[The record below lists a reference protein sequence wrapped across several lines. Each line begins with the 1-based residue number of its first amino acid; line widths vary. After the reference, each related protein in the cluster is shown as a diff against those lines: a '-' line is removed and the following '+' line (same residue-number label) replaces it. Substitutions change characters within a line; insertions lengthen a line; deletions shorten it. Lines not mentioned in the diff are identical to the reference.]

1 MSYISEA
8 QIEQELLTQLK
19 SLGYEL
25 VTIRDHNDL
34 VVNFRKQLARL
45 NQADLDAKKGAV
57 SFSDA
62 EFTQVL
68 NNLEQDQV
76 YEAAKCLRDQC
87 LIDLDNG
94 QTIYLDLLHRDPAR
108 NIFQVAHQIKMERDG
123 LSTVEHDNRY
133 DITILVNGLPLVS
146 IELKRPGVELS
157 QALAQINRYR
167 KHSMRGLFTYTQ
179 LFVISNG
186 VNTQYC
192 CNQDRLRD
200 NSFFPIP
207 KNQAFFWSK
216 ADNELITN
224 LSDFAQDFLAPAH
237 LVEMIT
243 KFMIIKETQELMV
256 MRPYQIY
263 AVKAAQKRILVE
275 QQNGYVFA
283 CTGSGKT
290 LTSFK
295 LAQLLRDESSYAGQ
309 TRIAKIIFLVDRKDL
324 DDQTIGEYNAFE
336 PGCVDN
342 TNSTAKLVAQLKTQ
356 KSELI
361 VTTIQKLACAL
372 NSDGHQK
379 VMNQLRAARIVF
391 IIDECHRSQFG
402 KMHADI
408 KRHFKNALYIGFTGT
423 PIFDENKNKGRTTAD
438 VFHAGDL
445 KPCLHRYMIKDAIRD
460 HNVLPFSVE
469 HKSSILG
476 TKDAQY
482 KAEDLEDASFCSANH
497 IDRDALYHDE
507 ERLEHIARDI
517 MERHDQKTQQRS
529 FTAMFAVDSIATLGR
544 YYDLLRQL
552 NTERKEPLRIAAI
565 FSFRANEDYDDGESK
580 DPTSKELSQ
589 ELLAR
594 CIKDYNETFGTNYGL
609 ETFDGYRQDIA
620 RRMKQADLPQ
630 IDLLL
635 VVDMMLTGFD
645 ARPLNT
651 LYLDKTLRWHGLLQ
665 AYSRTNRIDT
675 INKQSGQIVTYR
687 NIKQAQDNALRLFSG
702 NGDPNEYLLEGYE
715 HFLEQWQE
723 FSAQLKKVASTP
735 ESVAQMESEDEL
747 MAFIEA
753 FKKLPRILGLL
764 MSFSQF
770 NWQDLAKHGLNCQ
783 EYNDYKSRYVDL
795 YNQSKRPDANQKLA
809 LEVDYEI
816 DLVCIDHI
824 NVAYI
829 LRLLEQ
835 VRTHAKAQQD
845 KVLSELQ
852 QAIKDSD
859 NPEVRLK
866 SDIIETFVV
875 STYPNLDPN
884 TSVQAAYQQFEHDE
898 RERELQDFAE
908 KQGIAPDIIAHALD
922 DYEFK
927 GYIPDDELRKQ
938 LRAQPY
944 NLGFLQL
951 KPITNSIKDFILQT
965 ALRFKDLGD

>member
-1 MSYISEA
+1 MSNVLEA
-8 QIEQELLTQLK
+8 QIEQELLMQLK
-19 SLGYEL
+19 GMGYDL
-25 VTIRDHNDL
+25 VTIDSYDEL
-34 VVNFRKQLARL
+34 VANFRKQLARL
-45 NQADLDAKKGAV
+45 NQADLDAKKGSV

-62 EFTQVL
+62 EFDQVRHYL
-68 NNLEQDQV
+68 DQDQV
-76 YEAAKCLRDQC
+76 YEAAKLLRDQC
-87 LIDLDNG
+87 PLDLDNDK
-94 QTIYLDLLHRDPAR
+94 TVYLDFLHPDPAR
-108 NIFQVAHQIKMERDG
+108 NIFQVAHQIKMERDA

-133 DITILVNGLPLVS
+133 DVTILVNGLPLVA
-146 IELKRPGVELS
+146 IELKRPGVELN

-179 LFVISNG
+179 LFVLSNG

-192 CNQDRLRD
+192 CNQNRMLGDD
-200 NSFFPIP
+200 FFSIP
-207 KNQAFFWSK
+207 KSQAFYWSK
-216 ADNELITN
+216 ADNERLTD
-224 LSDFAQDFLAPAH
+224 LTAFTQDFLAPAH
-237 LVEMIT
+237 LVEMLT
-243 KFMIIKETQELMV
+243 KFMILKATQELMI

-309 TRIAKIIFLVDRKDL
+309 SRIAKVIFLVDRKDL

-356 KSELI
+356 KGELI

-372 NSDGHQK
+372 NSEFHQP
-379 VMNQLRAARIVF
+379 VMAKLRDQRIVF

-408 KRHFKNALYIGFTGT
+408 KRHFKQALYIGFTGT
-423 PIFDENKNKGRTTAD
+423 PIFSENKNKGHTTAD
-438 VFHAGDL
+438 IFNAGDL
-445 KPCLHRYMIKDAIRD
+445 EPCLHHYMIKDAIRD

-476 TKDAQY
+476 AKEDQY
-482 KAEDLEDASFCSANH
+482 SAEDLENQNFCSAHN
-497 IDRDALYHDE
+497 IDRDALYHNK
-507 ERLEHIARDI
+507 ERLERIARDI
-517 MERHDQKTQQRS
+517 MEHHDQKTQQRS
-529 FTAMFAVDSIATLGR
+529 FTAMFAVDSIATLGC
-544 YYDLLRQL
+544 YYDLLRQI
-552 NTERKEPLRIAAI
+552 NPERKDPLRIAAI
-565 FSFRANEDYDDGESK
+565 FSFRANEDYDEGESK

-589 ELLAR
+589 ELLER

-620 RRMKQADLPQ
+620 RRMKQTDLPQ

-665 AYSRTNRIDT
+665 AYSRTNRIDRMS
-675 INKQSGQIVTYR
+675 KQCGQIVTYR

-702 NGDPNEYLLEGYE
+702 DGDPNEYLIEGYE
-715 HFLEQWQE
+715 HFLEQWQDC
-723 FSAQLKKVASTP
+723 SVLLKAIAPTP
-735 ESVAQMESEDEL
+735 ESVAKMESEDEL
-747 MAFIEA
+747 TAFIEA

-770 NWQDLAKHGLNCQ
+770 DWHDLAAHGLSCQ

-795 YNQSKRPDANQKLA
+795 YNQSKRPDAGQKLA

-829 LRLLEQ
+829 LHLLEQ
-835 VRTHAKAQQD
+835 VRTHPKAQQA
-845 KVLSELQ
+845 KELSELQ

-866 SDIIETFVV
+866 HDLIETFVV
-875 STYPNLDPN
+875 TAFNDLDPN
-884 TSVQAAYQQFEHDE
+884 TSVQSAYQQFEHDA
-898 RERELQDFAE
+898 RERELRDFAE
-908 KQGIAPDIIAHALD
+908 QQGITPDIIANALD
-922 DYEFK
+922 NYEFK
-927 GYIPDDELRKQ
+927 GYIPEDELRKQ
-938 LRAQPY
+938 LRANPY
-944 NLGFLQL
+944 NLSFLQL
-951 KPITNSIKDFILQT
+951 KPITKSIKDFILQT